1 MANEIV
7 NQIAHRQPVRPA
19 VNLPK
24 APNECIC
31 VRVGYLDVYYGLV
44 ATDANNYTYLI
55 IDKNTVAAGQVIPP
69 VGLEHLRE
77 WIHDLPYVNDTNDT
91 AIPEKVYRRIADIGP
106 ADFSVYEATTG
117 STNPLK
123 AHIFIPLV
131 ASAPAGAG
139 RQTDP
144 VKREF
149 GHITPDPQPVKV
161 TPQNFTEEQKAQARQ
176 NIGAVPALPLPAGYI
191 VTTSTDTKIETNIT
205 AEDFAEYF
213 SIPLDAIDYLF
224 ASPSFG
230 PRVTNVCISGE
241 EQVCILSSYTSG
253 SSESDA
259 ETWYYQFAY
268 NSSTQTFY
276 LNWEVHVVKHP
287 NGTYNI
293 NSHGF

>member
-7 NQIAHRQPVRPA
+7 NQIAHRQSVRPA
-19 VNLPK
+19 TNLPK

-161 TPQNFTEEQKAQARQ
+161 TPQNFTEEQKAQARA
-176 NIGAVPALPLPAGYI
+176 NIGAGMSLIYEYSAELDYI
-191 VTTSTDTKIETNIT
+191 ELDNDEYEKILYNTVAVKDLINSWTIYRTESASDLNLLDLSEVLTELGFT
-205 AEDFAEYF
+205 AVQAIF
-213 SIPLDAIDYLF
+213 SNM
-224 ASPSFG
+224 
-230 PRVTNVCISGE
+230 T
-241 EQVCILSSYTSG
+241 YTYN
-253 SSESDA
+253 SES
-259 ETWYYQFAY
+259 EV
-268 NSSTQTFY
+268 
-276 LNWEVHVVKHP
+276 WEAD
-287 NGTYNI
+287 NGNGFILCNNNI
-293 NSHGF
+293 GQHWLVRCCY